1 MGNMEQHY
9 LRNATST
16 TSFLHQLK
24 DLWKSPRRTVLRVE
38 ALALAA
44 IAFSFLLVA
53 LGACRCWSKRWIIQK
68 GFLAVNV
75 LSISLGTY
83 SIGLMQSSSVKSE
96 MYPVWA
102 VSLLTLFGCV
112 DPVTSCNGLDYKG
125 PLSKMVFQLSL
136 YCGYVLLMSISTISS
151 DVGNIAIGALS
162 AVNFFK
168 GFHYDYAVVSD
179 LVVDFP
185 LDMDDPKQSFYSIS
199 ARDGV
204 WRSNISSSCED
215 MVKLWINVG
224 HCHDVCTAFALSHL
238 LQRHFI
244 GLSDISERKNDM
256 SYPIASDFN
265 RAFKVIEVELAFL
278 YDTFFTGNA
287 FLHYYQAKT
296 ASFWS
301 FASFIGICFVG
312 WQLPSL
318 GQ

>member
-1 MGNMEQHY
+1 
-9 LRNATST
+9 
-16 TSFLHQLK
+16 
-24 DLWKSPRRTVLRVE
+24 
-38 ALALAA
+38 
-44 IAFSFLLVA
+44 
-53 LGACRCWSKRWIIQK
+53 
-68 GFLAVNV
+68 
-75 LSISLGTY
+75 
-83 SIGLMQSSSVKSE
+83 MQSSSVKSE

-168 GFHYDYAVVSD
+168 GFHRSLALVLPRRMRKMIRHLKSDGESNAISDLDDYDYAVVSD